1 MIKFTVGYPEKLG
14 PSQIRFPITV
24 YKSEDGTVWDQIP
37 GAPTDVSFPATEV
50 LIITDNAGLTD
61 GQKLTALADMMKA
74 QVEAQYVTEAEEAVD
89 DLAALGITYPVTI
102 NL

>member
-24 YKSEDGTVWDQIP
+24 YKSDDGTVWDQIP
-37 GAPTDVSFPATEV
+37 GAPTDVSFAATQV
-50 LIITDNAGLTD
+50 LAITNDTALTSAE
-61 GQKLTALADMMKA
+61 QLSALADMMKA
-74 QVEAQYVTEAEEAVD
+74 QVVAQYITEAEEAVD